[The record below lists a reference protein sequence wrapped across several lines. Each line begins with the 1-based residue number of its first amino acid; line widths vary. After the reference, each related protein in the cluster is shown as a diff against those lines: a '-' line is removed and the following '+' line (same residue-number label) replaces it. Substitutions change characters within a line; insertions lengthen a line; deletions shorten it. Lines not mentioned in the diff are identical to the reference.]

1 MPEYNHSTSGVKNAI
16 DYLYAEWNDKAMGV
30 VSYGAVAGA
39 TARRAP
45 GAGTRDAYGPGR
57 RVEQRPG
64 PAPRSAAGCLAR
76 AKEKQMANYRIVYG
90 DDEQVVRETFNDVEL
105 QREDG
110 WLVIFR
116 GKDAILRAREEH
128 IQSVETLD
136 DMA

>member
-1 MPEYNHSTSGVKNAI
+1 
-16 DYLYAEWNDKAMGV
+16 
-30 VSYGAVAGA
+30 
-39 TARRAP
+39 
-45 GAGTRDAYGPGR
+45 
-57 RVEQRPG
+57 
-64 PAPRSAAGCLAR
+64 
-76 AKEKQMANYRIVYG
+76 MANYRIVYG

-136 DMA
+136 EST

>member
-1 MPEYNHSTSGVKNAI
+1 
-16 DYLYAEWNDKAMGV
+16 
-30 VSYGAVAGA
+30 
-39 TARRAP
+39 
-45 GAGTRDAYGPGR
+45 
-57 RVEQRPG
+57 
-64 PAPRSAAGCLAR
+64 
-76 AKEKQMANYRIVYG
+76 MASYRIVYG

-136 DMA
+136 GTS